1 MTNEA
6 IIRPAVPEDAEAL
19 VEIYRP
25 YVLETAITFEYEV
38 PSVEEFAGR
47 IRETKKKYPYIVM
60 EDDGEIIGYAYGG
73 SFVGRE
79 AYEYSAEASIY
90 MRKDQR
96 GRGLGRKLSE
106 ELERELKDMGIIN
119 MNVCI
124 GYPDADDEYLT
135 DNSEEFHKHMGFS
148 LVGEF
153 HKCGRKFGRWY
164 NMIWMEKMLGP
175 HPDEPEALK
184 SPEEVYRK
192 DR

>member
-79 AYEYSAEASIY
+79 AYEYSAVASIY
-90 MRKDQR
+90 IRKDQR

-106 ELERELKDMGIIN
+106 ELERVLKDMGIIN
-119 MNVCI
+119 MNVHRL
-124 GYPDADDEYLT
+124 P
-135 DNSEEFHKHMGFS
+135 
-148 LVGEF
+148 
-153 HKCGRKFGRWY
+153 GRR
-164 NMIWMEKMLGP
+164 
-175 HPDEPEALK
+175 
-184 SPEEVYRK
+184 R
-192 DR
+192 